1 MKKTLLVLLSL
12 AALAAFV
19 GCSNSAG
26 SSGSSG
32 NSSSGGP
39 DLSGVTDT
47 SASWTRTTGWF
58 KNERPYEFTTED
70 KSSYNGN
77 PWGDGTKFSLSNP
90 GSITI
95 IKIIVYS
102 GNNLTYQGTRDV
114 NQTITSTQLELGAY
128 GAIAWMENNGS
139 ISIALN
145 DTWNTSN
152 TMNAN
157 QRCVIVFGNNTKLEI
172 YTGM

>member
-1 MKKTLLVLLSL
+1 MKKTFLILLSL
-12 AALAAFV
+12 AVLAAFV

-32 NSSSGGP
+32 NSSSGGS

-90 GSITI
+90 GFTKVTKLIG
-95 IKIIVYS
+95 YS
-102 GNNLTYQGTRDV
+102 GNNLAYQGALDV
-114 NQTITSTQLELGAY
+114 NKTLTTQAVELGGY
-128 GAIAWMENNGS
+128 SLIAWLESDGS
-139 ISIALN
+139 VAIALN
-145 DTWNTSN
+145 DTWTTSN
-152 TMNAN
+152 TNAN
-157 QRCVIVFGNNTKLEI
+157 QRCVIVFGNNTKLDI
-172 YTGM
+172 YTRN

>member
-58 KNERPYEFTTED
+58 KYESPCEFTTED
-70 KSSYNGN
+70 KSSYNGHT
-77 PWGDGTKFSLSNP
+77 WGDGTKFSLSNP
-90 GSITI
+90 GSTTIT
-95 IKIIVYS
+95 KIIGYS
-102 GNNLTYQGTRDV
+102 GDNLAYQGTRDV
-114 NQTITSTQLELGAY
+114 NRQITTSQPVELGAY
-128 GAIAWMENNGS
+128 SVIAWLDGS
-139 ISIALN
+139 TLSIALN

-152 TMNAN
+152 TNAN
-157 QRCVIVFGNNTKLEI
+157 QRCVIVFGNNTILEI
-172 YTGM
+172 YTRM